1 MYLSSVDALKVV
13 LNEGMPQLKN
23 PFEKGRL
30 IIQFHVSKIFFSS
43 VQK

>member
-1 MYLSSVDALKVV
+1 MYVHVCQPADALKVV

-30 IIQFHVSKIFFSS
+30 IIQFYVSRTF
-43 VQK
+43 